1 MSACSSG
8 PAISSTNASHC
19 SENPMR
25 IPMTK
30 ISVVQL
36 SLVFSA
42 VLVLIL
48 ASTFVMQSREASFD
62 QARGKL
68 IKFSHQFHVKDAGVS
83 CQDCHS
89 AAATSKASS
98 DNLLAKKANCQSCH
112 EEQIANNCT
121 YCHTSDDVSTYAAFE
136 NPKRDL
142 LFNHEFHLNDQKLTC
157 ETCHKGLDEMTIAT
171 DKSIPE
177 MAQCM
182 TCHDGAQAQNA
193 CETCHT
199 NFATLRPKEHNRT
212 NFVKEHKLYARMQ
225 DASCASCHTQE
236 SCQDCH
242 VNAGLVQTTPGG
254 ADMVS
259 PRSPRLTANDRA
271 QGMALTRVHDLN
283 FRFTHGIAASAKIT
297 ECATCHDSK
306 DFCSTCHAAG
316 GNVNQLE
323 FRPQSHQRVRFVT
336 IGVGSGG
343 GLHAYLARRDIES
356 CMSCHDAQ
364 GADPTCITCHV
375 DPDGIRG
382 TDARP
387 HAPGFMASNGD
398 GNWHSDPGANCFVC
412 HTDAN
417 ARVGGVKGLGF
428 CGYCHK

>member
-1 MSACSSG
+1 
-8 PAISSTNASHC
+8 
-19 SENPMR
+19 MR

-36 SLVFSA
+36 SLVFCA

-62 QARGKL
+62 QDRGKL

-259 PRSPRLTANDRA
+259 PRSPRLTANDRG

-283 FRFTHGIAASAKIT
+283 FRFTHGIAASSKIT
-297 ECATCHDSK
+297 ECASCHDSK

-364 GADPTCITCHV
+364 GADHGLAAGRAP
-375 DPDGIRG
+375 PLPPERG
-382 TDARP
+382 VSCR
-387 HAPGFMASNGD
+387 
-398 GNWHSDPGANCFVC
+398 
-412 HTDAN
+412 
-417 ARVGGVKGLGF
+417 RQ
-428 CGYCHK
+428 